1 MYLHL
6 TVWCNVQWCVSSLH
20 SNHTCTCISQYGA
33 MFSGVSPHC
42 TVTTHVPASHS
53 MVQCSVVCLHSNQIA
68 SIVEEDLRLRDLEE
82 LYLSKNQITHVPER
96 FMASMLA
103 LKVLDISH
111 NQLGTYM
118 YMYIDLKVVCRVAMI
133 V

>member
-6 TVWCNVQWCVSSLH
+6 TVWCNVQWCVSS
-20 SNHTCTCISQYGA
+20 
-33 MFSGVSPHC
+33 
-42 TVTTHVPASHS
+42 
-53 MVQCSVVCLHSNQIA
+53 LHSNQIA

-111 NQLGTYM
+111 NQLGTYI
-118 YMYIDLKVVCRVAMI
+118 YLSESGVPCGYDPVSVHTVYVHVSKYIVHVHEWVYVGGWCIVSVHVCTMCL
-133 V
+133 